1 MKILQKV
8 MFCAALLMGAS
19 TLTFAAD
26 TSGKKVLYSDFS
38 STYSIPARLK
48 TINVPITQEI
58 RDWFTKNGV
67 DGTLIDSPKAT
78 KDVKD
83 GIEVLLNERS
93 MGNNDTQ
100 DQVNLAKL
108 NGLIRPALQ
117 TSLDART
124 ADVAVMHI
132 GARVWKLTQITN

>member
-1 MKILQKV
+1 
-8 MFCAALLMGAS
+8 MFCTALLMGAS

-38 STYSIPARLK
+38 STYSVPARLK

-67 DGTLIDSPKAT
+67 DGKLIDSPKAT
-78 KDVKD
+78 RAVKD
-83 GIEVLLNERS
+83 DIEVLLNERNTGAGAEA
-93 MGNNDTQ
+93 MVQPNLNTLND
-100 DQVNLAKL
+100 
-108 NGLIRPALQ
+108 LIRPALQ

-132 GARVWKLTQITN
+132 GARVWKLTEITN